1 MRVERIARDKV
12 RIFVSYDD
20 LEQRGIDREEIWHH
34 GKKVQELF
42 WDMMETA
49 YVEVGFEIAGPIAVE
64 AFTMPTE
71 GVVVIVTR
79 IPSIP
84 GSGLNDEEEMTE
96 EDFLST
102 EEGALVFRFSDL
114 EDVIGVAHSLVDHGL
129 ESTLYRYEGQ
139 YHLSV
144 DDPLVLD
151 MYQRVWSILQEYGDA
166 SPATEAV
173 LQEYGTKVIEHNA
186 IAIVAEKFSL

>member
-20 LEQRGIDREEIWHH
+20 LEQRGIDRDEIWHH

-84 GSGLNDEEEMTE
+84 GSTTSDDDELTD
-96 EDFLST
+96 EDFLDSEDT
-102 EEGALVFRFSDL
+102 PLVFSFPDL
-114 EDVIGVAHSLVDHGL
+114 EDVIGAAHTLVEYGL
-129 ESTLYRYEGQ
+129 DSTLYQYKGL

-144 DDPLVLD
+144 DDPLVLE
-151 MYQRVWSILQEYGDA
+151 MYQRVWALLQEYGEA
-166 SPATEAV
+166 SSATQAV
-173 LQEYGTKVIEHNA
+173 LQEYGSKIISNDA
-186 IAIVAEKFSL
+186 ITVLAERFPL